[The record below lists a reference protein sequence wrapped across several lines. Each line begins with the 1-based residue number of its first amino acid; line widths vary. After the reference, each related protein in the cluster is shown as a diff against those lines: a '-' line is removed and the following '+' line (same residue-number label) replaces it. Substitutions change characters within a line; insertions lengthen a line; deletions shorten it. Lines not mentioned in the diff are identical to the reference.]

1 MTRRPLIRRWLHAA
15 IFPLALSTVPL
26 AHADTP
32 APYVERYYDRSY
44 QVFVGSGN
52 LVRARQVAE
61 NALYWRPD
69 DERWWRRLA
78 EISRWQGDPET
89 SLKAWRQVALRS
101 NDPEAWKQVLVLAPL
116 TYSNRLALRANKA
129 LLSASPYD
137 ADIIATISQQYELLG
152 QPDEGLR
159 FFADWRRRYPSKAA
173 LREMQRLALNQGE
186 DVLAARYSREYMDR
200 FGPEEAMAAQAADL
214 FWLDGQ
220 REKALQDLDRDA
232 SDLAYSPALSRR
244 IAVMAGELGEWDLA
258 LDRYQQLV
266 DNDDDQIT
274 DLYHYITLA
283 RYYRPDRVASLM
295 DRAWQKNRNPQFA
308 LGALYQLNDRRDDE
322 AIDAFLSG
330 LSEEQWQTLIQTPEF
345 LRFYANLQL
354 RRGDPQAAQRW
365 LQKALALNPADR
377 ETRVSW
383 MWLLI
388 ATGQDRELRQALVT
402 WEGAA
407 RSDRRY
413 WEVLSASHMA
423 LGNAEQALRYETE
436 LLKTARQNWERQWYY
451 AQALIA
457 TGRNGQAWPVLRHL
471 KEQLPLTVEPQ
482 KQAIYRDM
490 QLTLSLLFDDGDTSL
505 KLARAQTQGMDSDP
519 VAQAEW
525 LAQWAIGQSE
535 PLLAQSWYL
544 RKQQAQGALKAGS
557 ALAFALVQDD
567 LDAVAQIR
575 EQYQGQLTLS
585 EQLEAQ
591 VRLDEPRRAASTF
604 MAIQAGSPELAGS
617 NNLQESLLLP
627 TARSSQFHIEQ
638 RRLGALDIQDL
649 QFVQYQP
656 LSDFTQLSVEA
667 RQRNFSSNDDELLQI
682 SDDEQRLS
690 MALAYQRERFRSRL
704 ELGQRNLLGNSE
716 TMVDLELGAN
726 WTRYWSGSLNYQ
738 WRMPADESS
747 LLILGA
753 SRTGSQWL
761 LNWTPSSTWQSS
773 VDWANYDYQDL
784 NDSDLGSGSIIN
796 AQSTWRPWLSRFS
809 PGVRV
814 RHTRAD
820 FTAGE
825 DSMAE
830 VRALLPPGAQTL
842 PLPQDYHE
850 SEVVLLLGQPDVHIR
865 PHRLQGWAEI
875 GYSHNSLSGAGFTGR
890 FGVEGPLIGRDE
902 WKLYAEQ
909 QLNSGGSGEDSYRFG
924 LQYRVYY

>member
-1 MTRRPLIRRWLHAA
+1 MKCRLLLPAVVLASVWAGAGAAHAA
-15 IFPLALSTVPL
+15 AAPE
-26 AHADTP
+26 
-32 APYVERYYDRSY
+32 PYVERYYDRSY

-52 LVRARQVAE
+52 LSRARQVVE
-61 NALYWRPD
+61 DALYWHPD

-78 EISRWQGDPET
+78 QVSRWQGDPET
-89 SLKAWRQVALRS
+89 ALKAWRRVAQSS

-116 TYSNRLALRANKA
+116 TYSNRLVLDANKA
-129 LLSASPYD
+129 LLSSSPYD
-137 ADIIATISQQYELLG
+137 ADLIATISEQYELLG
-152 QPDEGLR
+152 QPDDGLR

-186 DVLAARYSREYMDR
+186 DLLAARYSREYMHR
-200 FGPEEAMAAQAADL
+200 FGAEPAMAAQAADL
-214 FWLDGQ
+214 FWLNGQ
-220 REKALQDLDRDA
+220 RDKALHDLNADA
-232 SDLAYSPALSRR
+232 SNLPYSPELARR

-258 LDRYQQLV
+258 FEHYQKLV
-266 DNDDDQIT
+266 DNDDDQMT
-274 DLYHYITLA
+274 DLYNYMTLA
-283 RYYRPDRVASLM
+283 RYYRQDRLAALM
-295 DRAWQKNRNPQFA
+295 ERAWQKDSDPQLA
-308 LGALYQLNDRRDDE
+308 LGALYQLESQRNDQ
-322 AIDAFLSG
+322 AIDAFMARLSD
-330 LSEEQWQTLIQTPEF
+330 EQWQTLIQTPEF

-354 RRGDPQAAQRW
+354 RRGDAQAAERW
-365 LQKALALNPADR
+365 LKKALALNPNDR
-377 ETRVSW
+377 ETRISW

-388 ATGQDRELRQALVT
+388 ATGKDRELQQALVT
-402 WEGAA
+402 WED
-407 RSDRRY
+407 RTRNDRRY
-413 WEVLSASHMA
+413 WEVLAAAQMA
-423 LGNAEQALRYETE
+423 LGHAEQSLRYEKA
-436 LLKTARQNWERQWYY
+436 LLKTARQDWERQWYY

-457 TGRNGQAWPVLRHL
+457 TGRTSQAWPVMRHL
-471 KEQLPLTVEPQ
+471 KQQLPFTVEPQ
-482 KQAIYRDM
+482 KKAVYRDM

-505 KLARAQTQGMDSDP
+505 ALARAQTQGLEADP
-519 VAQAEW
+519 VARAEW

-544 RKQQAQGALKAGS
+544 RKQQAEGELKAGS

-575 EQYQGQLTLS
+575 ERYQDQLTLS
-585 EQLEAQ
+585 EQLETQ
-591 VRLDEPRRAASTF
+591 VRLDEPRRAANTF
-604 MAIQAGSPELAGS
+604 MNIQAGAPELAGS

-627 TARSSQFHIEQ
+627 TALSSQFHLEQ

-656 LSDFTQLSVEA
+656 ISDFTQLSVEA

-690 MALAYQRERFRSRL
+690 VALAYQRERFRSRL
-704 ELGQRNLLGNSE
+704 KLGQRNLLNNSE
-716 TMVDLELGAN
+716 TMADLELGAN
-726 WTRYWSGSLNYQ
+726 WTQYWSGSLNYQ

-761 LNWTPSSTWQSS
+761 LNWRPSSTWQSS
-773 VDWANYDYQDL
+773 VDWANYDYHDL
-784 NDSDLGSGSIIN
+784 NESDLGSGSIIN

-814 RHTRAD
+814 RHTRTD
-820 FTAGE
+820 FTAGG
-825 DSMAE
+825 DSMAQ

-850 SEVVLLLGQPDVHIR
+850 SEIVLLLGQPDVHIR
-865 PHRLQGWAEI
+865 AHRLQGWGEI
-875 GYSHNSLSGAGFTGR
+875 GYSENSLSGSGFTGR

-902 WKLYAEQ
+902 WKIYAEQ
-909 QLNSGGSGEDSYRFG
+909 QLNSGGSDEDSYRFG
-924 LQYRVYY
+924 LQYRIYY